1 MNWAK
6 ESALMAR
13 TFLGDHSW
21 SPSQKLVLTT
31 KEEKT
36 FGSEMNTLYGKWA
49 QF

>member
-21 SPSQKLVLTT
+21 SPSQKLILTT
-31 KEEKT
+31 EEDT
-36 FGSEMNTLYGKWA
+36 FWSGMNTLYGKWA